1 MTFCKTDIVV
11 FARLLISQP
20 STVLGKAG
28 GIGRGWPKATQNKN
42 ASAVRAPV
50 IAPPSVANSVPMPS
64 VKIPNKGPPTTP
76 KIVKPAC
83 DKKFLL
89 FAQIFTKI
97 IRYLFRRLIEREER
111 CYIYKLNRSL

>member
-1 MTFCKTDIVV
+1 VTFCKTDIVAFV
-11 FARLLISQP
+11 KTQP
-20 STVLGKAG
+20 STDLGKAD

-64 VKIPNKGPPTTP
+64 VKMPNKGPPTTP

-83 DKKFLL
+83 DKKNFVIDTN
-89 FAQIFTKI
+89 FNT
-97 IRYLFRRLIEREER
+97 
-111 CYIYKLNRSL
+111 